1 MSSTRTQNKICAAS
15 PLPRIIQCSRFISG
29 NAFVSR
35 HICFKQNLPQIIALV
50 AEWIDAYG
58 INQWIIF
65 RSSYRKS
72 TWMGFK
78 RNYIYLLY
86 IYIYIYYRYRYI
98 YIDIYICE
106 LVNLTR
112 NKIKWITKKF
122 IHPYYSLNSDSE
134 LAHWK

>member
-1 MSSTRTQNKICAAS
+1 MHTVLTNESFLEVAIESRPEWDLNA
-15 PLPRIIQCSRFISG
+15 II
-29 NAFVSR
+29 
-35 HICFKQNLPQIIALV
+35 
-50 AEWIDAYG
+50 
-58 INQWIIF
+58 
-65 RSSYRKS
+65 
-72 TWMGFK
+72 
-78 RNYIYLLY
+78 YIYY
-86 IYIYIYYRYRYI
+86 IYIYIYYRYIYI